1 MKALLFFCLIL
12 TTTIGFTMKDSLPY
26 LNSYSTDLQQKM
38 RTRIASLGKD
48 YQPRSEHL
56 NKDGSAIFVNDLIF
70 EESPYLL
77 QHAHNPVNWMAWSPE
92 AFALAKKQNK
102 PIFLSIGYA
111 TCHWCH
117 VMEHESFEN
126 KEIAQ
131 FINQHFIAIKVDRER
146 RTAIDAYYMTGVH
159 MMTGHGGWPMSNFI
173 TPEGKPFFGG
183 TYYNPSQF
191 TTLLKRVDEVWKT
204 QEIDL
209 RKQAIQMDAAI
220 TKYLSKSEKAREIN
234 DDIYTKANSQLLSMH
249 DELQGGFSS
258 APKFPQEPWLLY
270 LLAQDKGDTNPA
282 LIFTL
287 NEMQQGGIYDQIG
300 GGFHRYSVDNE
311 WLVPHFEKMLYN
323 QSQLGE
329 VYTRAALQFNNA
341 SYQRTAKAI
350 FDYVL
355 KEMVSDEG
363 IFYSAGDADS
373 EGKEGLFFTWT
384 VDELKEA
391 LTINEFDWL
400 QSIYHFSK
408 TGNFEHR
415 NIFELK
421 EPLQQTAIKQKTSYQ
436 ALVKKLDAINAK
448 LYQIRKKRIPPL
460 IDNKAI
466 TSWNAQMIYSL
477 ALASQSLQQPHYF
490 AAATKAMDFILKNHR
505 NINGFLVR
513 NSLNGKASNI
523 NAELEDYAWMIT
535 AAIKLYD
542 VSENEKWLNEANL
555 LINQAKALFADKVKG
570 GFFDN
575 IPEDGIPN
583 TSRIKKSEDGAT
595 VSANG
600 QMLIA
605 LARMVRRTGDLSV
618 DEIYTNAMA
627 AFSHQIMTQPI
638 SHTSMLRAKT
648 IYDKGETGNSIYTG
662 NGQVKITGSIVGE
675 FIVIKLTIKQGWHI
689 NSNQATI
696 KSLIPLTISS
706 PAQLDFSYPQ
716 PKTTQLDFSNED
728 LSTFAGTIKIKAK
741 IPNNMKFPQKFT
753 LKLQAC
759 SNKICLAP
767 TEASL
772 IVY

>member
-1 MKALLFFCLIL
+1 MKLTLLCSLLFFS
-12 TTTIGFTMKDSLPY
+12 TIGFTMKDSLPY
-26 LNSYSTDLQQKM
+26 LNSYSIDRQQKM
-38 RTRIASLGKD
+38 QTRIASLGKS
-48 YQPRSEHL
+48 YKPRTEHL
-56 NKDGSAIFVNDLIF
+56 NKDGSAVFVNQLIF

-146 RTAIDAYYMTGVH
+146 RTAIDAYYMTGVQ

-204 QEIDL
+204 QEADL

-220 TKYLSKSEKAREIN
+220 TKYLSKSEKAREIS
-234 DDIYTKANSQLLSMH
+234 DEIYAKTNTQLLSMF

-270 LLAQDKGDTNPA
+270 LLAQNKPETNSA
-282 LIFTL
+282 LVFTL

-300 GGFHRYSVDNE
+300 GGFHRYCVDNE

-329 VYTRAALQFNNA
+329 VYTRASLQFNNP
-341 SYQRTAKAI
+341 SYQRTAIAI

-355 KEMVSDEG
+355 NEMVSNDG
-363 IFYSAGDADS
+363 VFYSAGDADS
-373 EGKEGLFFTWT
+373 EGEEGLFFTWIF
-384 VDELKEA
+384 DELKQA
-391 LTINEFDWL
+391 LTSNEFDWL
-400 QSIYHFSK
+400 QNIYHFSK
-408 TGNFEHR
+408 RGNFEHR
-415 NIFELK
+415 NIFELQ
-421 EPLQQTAIKQKTSYQ
+421 EPLQQTAIKQKISYKE
-436 ALVKKLDAINAK
+436 LIKKLDAINNK

-477 ALASQSLQQPHYF
+477 ALASDSLNRPHYLT
-490 AAATKAMDFILKNHR
+490 AAIKAMDFILENHR
-505 NINGFLVR
+505 NDEGYLVR
-513 NSLNGKASNI
+513 NSLNGKASSI

-535 AAIKLYD
+535 AAIELYD
-542 VSENEKWLNEANL
+542 ISEDDKWLNEAQS
-555 LINQAKALFADKVKG
+555 LIKQTTRLFEDKTKG

-583 TSRIKKSEDGAT
+583 TSRIKKSEDGAM

-605 LARMVRRTGDLSV
+605 LARMVRRTGNLTIDNL
-618 DEIYTNAMA
+618 YTNALA
-627 AFSHQIMTQPI
+627 AFSHKISTQSI
-638 SHTSMLRAKT
+638 SHTSMLRAKS
-648 IYDKGETGNSIYTG
+648 IYDNGENGSLVYTG
-662 NGQVKITGSIVGE
+662 NGKVKISGSRLENAITLQ
-675 FIVIKLTIKQGWHI
+675 FTIKKGWHI
-689 NSNQATI
+689 NSNKATI
-696 KSLIPLTISS
+696 KSLIPLNIISS
-706 PAQLDFSYPQ
+706 AKLDISYPQAKTTKLDFS
-716 PKTTQLDFSNED
+716 KED
-728 LSTFAGTIKIKAK
+728 LSTFEGTIKVLLKT
-741 IPNNMKFPQKFT
+741 PNDITFPHQLKV
-753 LKLQAC
+753 KLQTC
-759 SNKICLAP
+759 SDKICLAP
-767 TEASL
+767 SEVL
-772 IVY
+772 ITIY

>member
-12 TTTIGFTMKDSLPY
+12 TTTIGFTMKNSLPY
-26 LNSYSTDLQQKM
+26 LNSYSMDIQQKM
-38 RTRIASLGKD
+38 HTRIASLGKE
-48 YQPRSEHL
+48 YKPRTEHL
-56 NKDGSAIFVNDLIF
+56 NKDGSAVFVNQLIF

-77 QHAHNPVNWMAWSPE
+77 QHAHNPVNWIAWSPQ

-126 KEIAQ
+126 TEIAQ

-146 RTAIDAYYMTGVH
+146 RTAIDAYYMTGVQ

-204 QEIDL
+204 QEADL
-209 RKQAIQMDAAI
+209 RKQALQMDTAI
-220 TKYLSKSEKAREIN
+220 TKHLSKSEKAREIN
-234 DDIYTKANSQLLSMH
+234 DDIYAKANSQLLSMH
-249 DELQGGFSS
+249 DEFQGGFSS

-270 LLAQDKGDTNPA
+270 LLAQDKRDTNPA
-282 LIFTL
+282 LVFTL

-329 VYTRAALQFNNA
+329 VYTRAALQFNNP

-355 KEMVSDEG
+355 NEMVSEDG

-373 EGKEGLFFTWT
+373 QGEEGLFFTWT
-384 VDELKEA
+384 VDELNET
-391 LTINEFDWL
+391 LTITELNWL

-408 TGNFEHR
+408 RGNFEHR

-421 EPLQQTAIKQKTSYQ
+421 EPLQQTAKKLKTSYKE
-436 ALVKKLDAINAK
+436 LVKKLDTINSK
-448 LYQIRKKRIPPL
+448 LYQKRQKRIHPL

-477 ALASQSLQQPHYF
+477 AMASHSLEQPHYL
-490 AAATKAMDFILKNHR
+490 AAAIKAMDFILKNHR
-505 NINGFLVR
+505 NEKGYLIR
-513 NSLNGKASNI
+513 NSLNGKASTI

-535 AAIKLYD
+535 AALELYD
-542 VSENEKWLNEANL
+542 VSEDDKWLSESQL
-555 LINQAKALFADKVKG
+555 LIKQTTELFEDKVKG

-575 IPEDGIPN
+575 IPEDNIPN
-583 TSRIKKSEDGAT
+583 TARIKKSEDGAT

-605 LARMVRRTGDLSV
+605 LARMIRRTGDLSV

-627 AFSHQIMTQPI
+627 AFSHVIVTQPI
-638 SHTSMLRAKT
+638 SHTSMLRAKN
-648 IYDKGETGNSIYTG
+648 IYDNGNNGSRIYAG
-662 NGQVKITGSIVGE
+662 NGKVRITGSRKGNSM
-675 FIVIKLTIKQGWHI
+675 VIKFAIKQGWHI
-689 NSNQATI
+689 NSNQTAI
-696 KSLIPLTISS
+696 KSLVPLSLSS
-706 PAQLDFSYPQ
+706 NAPLNFTYPQAKVTKLDFS
-716 PKTTQLDFSNED
+716 KKD
-728 LSTFAGTIKIKAK
+728 LSTFEGTIQVKAK
-741 IPNNMKFPQKFT
+741 TPNGMKFPQELT
-753 LKLQAC
+753 IKLQAC
-759 SNKICLAP
+759 SDKICLAP
-767 TEASL
+767 NDVSL
-772 IVY
+772 TIY